1 MTTQIIMNICADS
14 VRFIKCLSPLFTS
27 GISTAVSSAV
37 VCSAH
42 LFFFVLNGRTRL
54 HILFLC
60 HRQYNIE
67 WCSRILFYQL
77 SN

>member
-14 VRFIKCLSPLFTS
+14 VRFIKCLSSLFAS
-27 GISTAVSSAV
+27 GISTAIPSAV

-42 LFFFVLNGRTRL
+42 LFFLILNGITRL

-60 HRQYNIE
+60 HWQYNIE
-67 WCSRILFYQL
+67 WCSRILFY
-77 SN
+77 

>member
-1 MTTQIIMNICADS
+1 MTIQIIMNICADS
-14 VRFIKCLSPLFTS
+14 VRCIDLSSLFAS

-42 LFFFVLNGRTRL
+42 LFFLIHTRL

-60 HRQYNIE
+60 HWQYNIE
-67 WCSRILFYQL
+67 RCSRILFYQL

>member
-1 MTTQIIMNICADS
+1 MMTQIIMNICADS
-14 VRFIKCLSPLFTS
+14 VRFIKCLSSLFAS
-27 GISTAVSSAV
+27 CISTAIPSAV

-42 LFFFVLNGRTRL
+42 LFFLVHTRF
-54 HILFLC
+54 HILFLR
-60 HRQYNIE
+60 HWQYNIQ